1 MIELIVGTYGALCWL
16 LFSKLK
22 IVPITTYTVCTAIL
36 GGVVI
41 LVFLLI
47 GVQVCHPVSYDGRMY
62 SNVTN
67 IVPAVRGQVIEVL
80 AQPDKPMRKGDVLFK
95 LDPRPFQFEV
105 ERLQAALD
113 TKKKSLARLKEQ
125 LAAAEAITRAA
136 EAKAAVEE
144 STSDRQARENLEQAT
159 SQVAELQKQLN
170 LAKTQT
176 QRYGDLLAK
185 NAVSREEFDKI
196 STAAGTAKERV
207 DQAKNQEKIAR
218 EKFASGGS
226 SIKAAREEVN
236 RARAVERDLLLDI
249 EAESNGITSDVR
261 QAMAELDMKR
271 WELEQTE
278 VRAPYDGFVPQ
289 VVLRPGQ
296 MAAPIPLAPLMVY
309 VSDEKPKLI
318 ATFHQTVVMGFEPGM
333 HAEVAFKAHP
343 GRVFKAHVVR
353 VATAIR
359 EGELD
364 PSGNLLSGTPATAPG
379 FVPVFFE
386 YDEDIGNLKLP
397 IGSQAT
403 VAVYT
408 HRLHALGFLRMMVLR
423 IKSWENFLFG
433 FELPG
438 H

>member
-22 IVPITTYTVCTAIL
+22 LVPITTYTVCTAIL

-41 LVFLLI
+41 LMLLLI
-47 GVQVCHPVSYDGRMY
+47 GVSVCHPVSYDGRMY
-62 SNVTN
+62 ANVTN
-67 IVPAVRGQVIEVL
+67 IVPAVKGQVIEVL
-80 AQPDKPMRKGDVLFK
+80 ARPDTPMKKGEVLFR
-95 LDPRPFQFEV
+95 LDPRPYQFEV
-105 ERLQAALD
+105 ERLQAVLD

-125 LAAAEAITRAA
+125 LAAAEAITRSA
-136 EAKAAVEE
+136 EAKAIVAE
-144 STSDRQARENLEQAT
+144 STYDRQARENVEQAG
-159 SQVAELQKQLN
+159 SQVTEVQKQLN
-170 LAKTQT
+170 LAKTQY
-176 QRYGDLLAK
+176 QRYADLRAK
-185 NAVSREEFDKI
+185 NAVSQEELDKI
-196 STAAGTAKERV
+196 HTALRTAEQDVK
-207 DQAKNQEKIAR
+207 QAQSQEKIAR
-218 EKFASGGS
+218 EQFASGS
-226 SIKAAREEVN
+226 SSLKAAREEVN
-236 RARAVERDLLLDI
+236 RAKAVERDLLLDI
-249 EAESNGITSDVR
+249 ETESNGVTSDVR
-261 QAMAELDMKR
+261 QTMAELDMKR

-278 VRAPYDGFVPQ
+278 IRAPYDGFVPQ

-296 MAAPIPLAPLMVY
+296 MASPIPLASLMVY
-309 VSDEKPKLI
+309 VSDRKPMLI

-343 GRVFKAHVVR
+343 GRTFKAHVVR

-379 FVPVFFE
+379 YVPVFFE
-386 YDEDIGNLKLP
+386 YDEDISDLKLP